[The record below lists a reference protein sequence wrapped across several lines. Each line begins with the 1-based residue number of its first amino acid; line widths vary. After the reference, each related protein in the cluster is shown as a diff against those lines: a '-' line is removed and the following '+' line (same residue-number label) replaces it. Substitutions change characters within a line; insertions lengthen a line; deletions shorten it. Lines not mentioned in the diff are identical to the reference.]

1 MKYFFIISNEY
12 KDPELEMTLAVKAY
26 IEKKGGVCDYFVT
39 RPYEKE
45 EAKVDCDKIPKETQ
59 VIIVLGGDG
68 TLIRTARD
76 VVSLEIPLIGVNLG
90 TLGYLCELTRD
101 TVFGAI
107 DQIFEDHYELEDRIM
122 IRGTDSHNKITGC
135 ALNDIVIHRSGL
147 LQIVRINVYI
157 SGKYLT
163 TYNADGIIVST
174 PTGSTGYSMS
184 SGGPIV
190 DPKANLLL
198 ITPISPHALNSKSI
212 VISPED
218 TICLEIDQRRAEQDE
233 EVVVSFDGDQLI
245 SLNVNDKITISK
257 SPLMVKIL
265 KIGSQSFLE
274 ILQKKMSVYNDSNDK
289 VQ

>member
-1 MKYFFIISNEY
+1 
-12 KDPELEMTLAVKAY
+12 MTHQVQAY
-26 IEKKGGVCDYFVT
+26 IKNRGGVCDYFVT

-45 EAKVDCDKIPKETQ
+45 DNKIDCSKIPKETE
-59 VIIVLGGDG
+59 VILVLGGDG

-76 VVSLEIPLIGVNLG
+76 VVSLRIPLIGVNLG

-101 TVFGAI
+101 TVFAAI
-107 DQIFEDHYELEDRIM
+107 DQIFEDHYELENRIM
-122 IRGTDSHNKITGC
+122 LRGVDEQGNVKGC
-135 ALNDIVIHRSGL
+135 ALNDVVIHRMGL

-157 SGKYLT
+157 SDKYLT

-190 DPKANLLL
+190 DPKADLLL
-198 ITPISPHALNSKSI
+198 ITPISPHALSSKSI

-218 TICLEIDQRRAEQDE
+218 TICLEIAERRAEQDE
-233 EVVVSFDGDQLI
+233 EVVVSFDGDQLM
-245 SLNVNDKITISK
+245 SLNVGEKITISK

-289 VQ
+289 V